1 MSINIKTYLTPSI
14 PMEIFVIISKYIENK
29 IGVPVNLIFET
40 TSSGPKKGEKIN
52 EDLSF
57 MCTPPYYWL
66 YDNYKNDIELLPYA
80 PVFDDIRNNNEALY
94 FSDVLVHKDSSI
106 KSIEQLNGHKWAYND
121 TESLSGYFCIKNYMN
136 RLKMICSGSHL
147 NSIKM
152 VSDKK
157 ADITCIDSNV
167 LPFVKHDLKL
177 IYTFGPHPVQP
188 GILNKNSIYKD
199 KIIKAMM
206 EINNDKVIKELNK
219 FNIKKFGKVDQKF
232 YFEKYSIRDLLR

>member
-14 PMEIFVIISKYIENK
+14 PMEIFVILSKYIENK

-106 KSIEQLNGHKWAYND
+106 KSIFFSKKLKYQSETD
-121 TESLSGYFCIKNYMN
+121 SIISLVLSTGC
-136 RLKMICSGSHL
+136 HL
-147 NSIKM
+147 SNFFALPIS
-152 VSDKK
+152 S
-157 ADITCIDSNV
+157 CRRPDS
-167 LPFVKHDLKL
+167 
-177 IYTFGPHPVQP
+177 
-188 GILNKNSIYKD
+188 
-199 KIIKAMM
+199 
-206 EINNDKVIKELNK
+206 
-219 FNIKKFGKVDQKF
+219 
-232 YFEKYSIRDLLR
+232 